1 MDDLAIM
8 YVHSK
13 ACTWL
18 KDFGLS
24 AGLVSWSY
32 RYQYAGACH
41 IFLKGCEVELVLD
54 FRYWRKMLI
63 WFSIHVCISYWIGMW
78 SHPAFVWVESHCSA
92 WMSILLSTAFN
103 ITPLFSLCPKPS

>member
-54 FRYWRKMLI
+54 IRY
-63 WFSIHVCISYWIGMW
+63 
-78 SHPAFVWVESHCSA
+78 
-92 WMSILLSTAFN
+92 
-103 ITPLFSLCPKPS
+103 